1 MKAYFK
7 RVFLLGGV
15 YLLTLVLSCLFNGWI
30 FALVLYIITAVF
42 IISLIRLLFNNVP
55 NFLRR
60 LQEKSPGLTV
70 YLTAIGWYPYLVLS
84 LLALEFF
91 GAEAQ
96 GDVLYAPAAFW
107 GIHLIDLLILIHV
120 MFIVSL
126 IWAGIY
132 NHRRQKEAGKD

>member
-55 NFLRR
+55 NFLRC
-60 LQEKSPGLTV
+60 LQEKKSGV
-70 YLTAIGWYPYLVLS
+70 DCLS
-84 LLALEFF
+84 DGNRL
-91 GAEAQ
+91 
-96 GDVLYAPAAFW
+96 
-107 GIHLIDLLILIHV
+107 
-120 MFIVSL
+120 VSL
-126 IWAGIY
+126 FGTVVIGFGIF
-132 NHRRQKEAGKD
+132 RGRGSR

>member
-15 YLLTLVLSCLFNGWI
+15 YLLTSGFVVLFNGWV

-84 LLALEFF
+84 LLALNFR
-91 GAEAQ
+91 GRDSRRCLVCS
-96 GDVLYAPAAFW
+96 GGLLGSVTTGISRW
-107 GIHLIDLLILIHV
+107 GMPL
-120 MFIVSL
+120 
-126 IWAGIY
+126 
-132 NHRRQKEAGKD
+132 